1 MSYIGSYHG
10 RYIGSYQG
18 IYRILPGIYGILPK
32 DISDPTMGY
41 IGSYQ
46 GIYRSLILSVGSGII
61 GGTILPGD
69 I

>member
-10 RYIGSYQG
+10 
-18 IYRILPGIYGILPK
+18 IYRILPGMYGILPK

-41 IGSYQ
+41 RILPGDLKDPTKGYIGSYQ
-46 GIYRSLILSVGSGII
+46 GIYR
-61 GGTILPGD
+61 ILPKD